1 MTRRQIV
8 AARVTALVLFPVACW
23 TAAIT
28 LAVWLYRLFLTL
40 T

>member
-8 AARVTALVLFPVACW
+8 AARVTALVLFPVASW
-23 TAAIT
+23 AAVI
-28 LAVWLYRLFLTL
+28 VLTL